1 MYKKLLNDF
10 FFFWLQRKILLKQHK
25 SYTTQSPFKTL
36 KTKWGQ
42 IAKETR
48 LAKLQESA
56 HLARA

>member
-1 MYKKLLNDF
+1 MIF